1 MANVE
6 LNIHVQIA
14 ELQKGLKE
22 VKQGQKDL
30 AAQSAKT
37 SKIMQSNMQQT
48 GQVANQL
55 KGTLTGLFAV
65 GTAVQLAKSI
75 INIRAEFEKY
85 EAVLRVAL
93 GSAEAANREFDKI
106 KRFASET
113 PFSVKG
119 LTEAFV
125 KLTSFGLKPTIKQ
138 MRAMGDLAAATG
150 QDFLQLAQAVTSAAT
165 GEFDMLKQF
174 NIKAQ
179 KQGNEVKLR
188 FQDLTRT
195 VEFTE
200 TAIRDAIVEFGQM
213 EGVQGSMAEISKTLG
228 GQISNMNDSII
239 VLADKLGELGSS
251 EVSSGITVL
260 KSLAD
265 IMSSLMEL
273 KPNLDTDKGVLGF
286 LSKVSDGLKIFL
298 SVSTG
303 GAVAGSTFRKLFAG
317 ALEGLSEELAAAV
330 DNTENLSAEEED
342 IVKVE
347 EVQVE
352 TLEKLK
358 KKLKILNEEKQKL
371 AITDISGILTKN
383 LEINAIRNQIKALDD
398 LGKAEKQAQAAKISK
413 MELGDLKIDEEELGV
428 LEKKKSILEEQKDF
442 EADFTEWLKNE
453 QQKRLDNE
461 AAIIETQKQLF
472 YARVEAVQSGLD
484 LIGALSKES
493 AIAQQVI
500 AISQAIINGALA
512 VTKIQAQGG
521 ILAPPLIVASIL
533 TTLAQIATIRQQK
546 FEKGG
551 FDVLK
556 GRRHAQGGVDIGIG
570 EAEAGEGLAVFNR
583 TATQKY
589 GKFLPAFVK
598 AINENN
604 GDLGYSDGAYMIS
617 FDDSKSVNELKQ
629 INKHLNKPDIRYEKG
644 YRIETRKGQTTR
656 VKI

>member
-617 FDDSKSVNELKQ
+617 FDDSKSVKELKG
-629 INKHLNKPDIRYEKG
+629 INEKLSRPEIRYEG
-644 YRIETRKGQTTR
+644 RYRIETRKGQTTR